1 MADSNAATGVGVT
14 AISCSSPRGRA
25 TTSSQPPAASSSPLR
40 QSYAATTTT
49 AAENTDSQDL
59 NDVLTDKL
67 ASLAEYPEGDL
78 EVTALLGLAA
88 AQTPLLERH
97 QQTTPQLD
105 LDALVASSAAVGL
118 DTGQSHRRYCG
129 SVSHALTNSVP
140 QSLAESGM
148 MTASS
153 AFEDDSNSLAPP
165 EADDGIDGHAY
176 TNPPSP
182 ELNPIQYNAEDELRP
197 SARPPSFAF
206 AFSRRRRV
214 STAPAAGPSSNTS
227 AFTLAAASRFDDRG
241 LDGDPSL
248 MRSPPL
254 IGQFTLANGQHGYG
268 QGSIESTPNIVEIE
282 SSSVLSS
289 SQSRPAF
296 SGNASMMLNPEN
308 SSLFNP
314 TAPLDEPPIAS
325 TSNLNAIPPLGP
337 DGQPTVAS
345 LTISPMPFH
354 YINFAAPLMESSFER
369 TPMLDDPDHFRSLN
383 DAPTGD
389 LESEKHRSA
398 ADFSSTFTSAQV
410 NEEAFRQHD
419 AAKAARLLQYQ
430 QRMRQRMAAANAG
443 KGKGDDESNLGMQS
457 PYSGSNL
464 GMSGWNGSDAARMRG
479 PGGNLVRGRRTSSA
493 ASTLAMAVHAAKMQQ
508 QTPSIKDPT
517 ILPARPPHDLAP
529 ETRFNHIVLTTH
541 WLDDNTSETISLS
554 HLPEYRDL
562 LDLPPEYLA
571 SQSLMDI
578 SNGLVPGLRDYG
590 ALRNPGQ
597 MSAPPSSI
605 TTQYPDLS
613 FANRSNTWRGAS
625 MNYSDPALSALLPP
639 PSTPMSTALT
649 ADALANGHTV
659 MGSAS
664 ALKRSRTSDGGSS
677 RGSSKK
683 KTKGGTNG
691 RSSSPTPPPF
701 EPTGEEPT
709 TWQLQSTTCLS
720 KSIEGHPKCHLC
732 LAMKSAPTEESVDA
746 VCAFRGVRSFGV
758 DAKGSIIACP
768 TILSLD
774 QDIATQLEE
783 QPQFGQSPKKEQAD
797 ELRTAIAPSLGPLL
811 ERELRHASSTRAVR
825 VPRQLSTTVLC
836 TTCLIA
842 PLAGDWICEIC
853 GRAACSRC
861 YEALVKL
868 DEAIQDGTFD
878 INGLTSD
885 QHRRRRCLS
894 HGKKRVSPHS
904 HTQFTPLT
912 RINRIEMQSLL
923 ADVMRWK
930 AEHPVL
936 SHNEAIPSD
945 QIASLY
951 SDNPILASERPGI
964 VLAVP
969 SLTKDL
975 WHQIWARNEPVLLD
989 GAPIQAGGLDKWTPE
1004 TFVQRFG
1011 DVSLTLENHK
1021 SGERTPT
1028 LASYF
1033 FGMYGQTKRDTRSWK
1048 VRNFPAKGL
1057 REALPELSNAVS
1069 AGYLAT
1075 VPLPELLR
1083 PDGVLNPLSHVPLNA
1098 LEPEVGPRCAFT
1110 WAGRGSTLLHNHIN
1124 LMTYTSATA
1133 SDVPGS
1139 ARWDIFRYED
1149 SDVVRAFILE
1159 LVAKKM
1165 AKAGTTKAHYRD
1177 AQDDPLFTEN
1187 VFLDASLRAEL
1198 FKSTGIRPYTIWQGV
1213 GQFVVVPAGC
1223 AFQVT
1228 TFDDCLSYAHEFISS
1243 EHVARSLQID
1253 ALSRSTKRSERANA
1267 HLAPS
1272 LYWAWQ
1278 SVTTSLLPRQAQI
1291 PQLDIIPI
1299 PFPIPNPTKPSTSS
1313 AYTALPPLP
1322 PIPGSTNVSPDALLL
1337 PNPLPFASAS
1347 LSTLT
1352 KPEGAEEEGAIS

>member
-1 MADSNAATGVGVT
+1 MADSNEATGVGVT
-14 AISCSSPRGRA
+14 AIRSSPRGPA
-25 TTSSQPPAASSSPLR
+25 TSSQPPSTSTSTSNSTSTSPLR
-40 QSYAATTTT
+40 KSHAATTTITTT
-49 AAENTDSQDL
+49 AAENTHSQAL
-59 NDVLTDKL
+59 NDILTNKL
-67 ASLAEYPEGDL
+67 ASLADL
-78 EVTALLGLAA
+78 DVTALLGLAA
-88 AQTPLLERH
+88 QTPLLEPH
-97 QQTTPQLD
+97 QQTTPQFD
-105 LDALVASSAAVGL
+105 LEALVASSIAAGL
-118 DTGQSHRRYCG
+118 DT
-129 SVSHALTNSVP
+129 
-140 QSLAESGM
+140 AESG

-153 AFEDDSNSLAPP
+153 AFEDSTSLAPP
-165 EADDGIDGHAY
+165 EANDGIDGHAY

-182 ELNPIQYNAEDELRP
+182 ELNPIQYNAEDELKP

-206 AFSRRRRV
+206 AFSRRRRI

-282 SSSVLSS
+282 SSPVLSS
-289 SQSRPAF
+289 NQTRPAF
-296 SGNASMMLNPEN
+296 SVNASMMLNPEN

-354 YINFAAPLMESSFER
+354 YINFATPSMESSFER

-389 LESEKHRSA
+389 LESEKHRSAA

-443 KGKGDDESNLGMQS
+443 NGKGDDESNLGMQS

-590 ALRNPGQ
+590 ALRNPGP

-605 TTQYPDLS
+605 TTQFPDLS
-613 FANRSNTWRGAS
+613 FANRSNTWRSAS

-701 EPTGEEPT
+701 EPTGEEPA

-732 LAMKSAPTEESVDA
+732 LAIKSTPTEEFVDA

-758 DAKGSIIACP
+758 DATGSIIACP

-868 DEAIQDGTFD
+868 DEAIQDGTLD

-894 HGKKRVSPHS
+894 HGKKRVSAHS

-936 SHNEAIPSD
+936 SHNEAIPPD

-964 VLAVP
+964 VLAVS

-975 WHQIWARNEPVLLD
+975 WHQVWARNEPVLLD
-989 GAPIQAGGLDKWTPE
+989 GAPIQEGGLDKWTPE
-1004 TFVQRFG
+1004 TFVQKFG

-1033 FGMYGQTKRDTRSWK
+1033 FGMYGKTKRDTRSWK

-1057 REALPELSNAVS
+1057 REALPELSNA
-1069 AGYLAT
+1069 YLAT

-1213 GQFVVVPAGC
+1213 GQFAVVPAGC

-1278 SVTTSLLPRQAQI
+1278 SVTTSLQPRQAQI
-1291 PQLDIIPI
+1291 PQYPSSDI
-1299 PFPIPNPTKPSTSS
+1299 IPNPTLSSTPST
-1313 AYTALPPLP
+1313 YTALPPLP
-1322 PIPGSTNVSPDALLL
+1322 PIPDSTNVSPEALL
-1337 PNPLPFASAS
+1337 PNPLPFVSS
-1347 LSTLT
+1347 TSSSTLT
-1352 KPEGAEEEGAIS
+1352 EPEGAGAGTEEEGVIS

>member
-1 MADSNAATGVGVT
+1 MGPSAHSKETTDVGVT
-14 AISCSSPRGRA
+14 STRSSPRGRA
-25 TTSSQPPAASSSPLR
+25 TSSQPPSTSTSPLR
-40 QSYAATTTT
+40 RSHPTTASPTTTT
-49 AAENTDSQDL
+49 THSQDL
-59 NDVLTDKL
+59 NDIHTDKL
-67 ASLAEYPEGDL
+67 ASVVEDPEVDID
-78 EVTALLGLAA
+78 VTALLGLAA
-88 AQTPLLERH
+88 HTASLDRHHQTP
-97 QQTTPQLD
+97 PQLD
-105 LDALVASSAAVGL
+105 LEALVASSAAAGL
-118 DTGQSHRRYCG
+118 DKADSTM
-129 SVSHALTNSVP
+129 V
-140 QSLAESGM
+140 
-148 MTASS
+148 ASS
-153 AFEDDSNSLAPP
+153 FEDSTNLTSA
-165 EADDGIDGHAY
+165 EADNGIDGHAY

-182 ELNPIQYNAEDELRP
+182 ELNPIQYSAEDELKP

-254 IGQFTLANGQHGYG
+254 IGQFTLANGQHDYG
-268 QGSIESTPNIVEIE
+268 QGPIESTPNIVEIE
-282 SSSVLSS
+282 SSPVLSS
-289 SQSRPAF
+289 NQNRPAF
-296 SGNASMMLNPEN
+296 SGNTSMMLNPEN

-337 DGQPTVAS
+337 DGQPTIAS

-354 YINFAAPLMESSFER
+354 YINFAAPSMESSFER

-383 DAPTGD
+383 DAATGD

-443 KGKGDDESNLGMQS
+443 KDKGDDDSSMGMQP
-457 PYSGSNL
+457 PYSGSSL
-464 GMSGWNGSDAARMRG
+464 GMSGLSGGDAARMRG

-508 QTPSIKDPT
+508 QTPSIKDAT

-541 WLDDNTSETISLS
+541 WLDDSTSETISLS

-562 LDLPPEYLA
+562 LELPPEYLA
-571 SQSLMDI
+571 SQSLMDM

-605 TTQYPDLS
+605 STQYPDLS
-613 FANRSNTWRGAS
+613 FANRSSTWRGTS
-625 MNYSDPALSALLPP
+625 MNYSDPVLSALLPP
-639 PSTPMSTALT
+639 PVNPMSTALT

-659 MGSAS
+659 MGSAP

-683 KTKGGTNG
+683 KSKGGANG

-701 EPTGEEPT
+701 EPTGEEPA

-732 LAMKSAPTEESVDA
+732 LAMKSASTEESVDA

-758 DAKGSIIACP
+758 DAGGAIIACP

-774 QDIATQLEE
+774 QDIATRLEE

-868 DEAIQDGTFD
+868 DEAIQDGTLD

-894 HGKKRVSPHS
+894 HGKKRVTPHS
-904 HTQFTPLT
+904 HTQFIPLT
-912 RINRIEMQSLL
+912 RINRSEMQSLL

-936 SHNEAIPSD
+936 SHNEAIPAE
-945 QIASLY
+945 QFASLY

-964 VLAVP
+964 VLTVP

-975 WHQIWARNEPVLLD
+975 WHQVWARNEPVLLD
-989 GAPIQAGGLDKWTPE
+989 GAPIQAGGLDQWTPKV
-1004 TFVQRFG
+1004 FVQRFG

-1028 LASYF
+1028 LANYF
-1033 FGMYGQTKRDTRSWK
+1033 FGMYGQTKKDTRSWK
-1048 VRNFPAKGL
+1048 VRDFPAKGL
-1057 REALPELSNAVS
+1057 REALPELSNA
-1069 AGYLAT
+1069 YLAT

-1198 FKSTGIRPYTIWQGV
+1198 FRSTGIRPYTIWQGV

-1243 EHVARSLQID
+1243 EHVARALQID
-1253 ALSRSTKRSERANA
+1253 ALSRSTKRSERADA
-1267 HLAPS
+1267 HLTPS

-1278 SVTTSLLPRQAQI
+1278 SVTTSLIPRQAQQV
-1291 PQLDIIPI
+1291 PPLDVMAPMI
-1299 PFPIPNPTKPSTSS
+1299 STSS

-1322 PIPGSTNVSPDALLL
+1322 PIPGSTNVSPDAF
-1337 PNPLPFASAS
+1337 PNPLPFASS
-1347 LSTLT
+1347 TLSTLSE
-1352 KPEGAEEEGAIS
+1352 PEGSEEPTV